1 MPAIRF
7 IASLLSVI
15 LVPVLSYD
23 PTLNTRSA
31 GERALFGQSLT
42 EDFMFGGGNL
52 FPYEVPDE
60 EEEDAVVVE
69 AAAAA
74 VKSRPFAKPTFV
86 GGTHD

>member
-7 IASLLSVI
+7 IILFISAI

-23 PTLNTRSA
+23 PKLNTRSN

-42 EDFMFGGGNL
+42 EDVMFCRETL

-60 EEEDAVVVE
+60 EEEDTVVAE
-69 AAAAA
+69 PAAAA
-74 VKSRPFAKPTFV
+74 VKTRPFVKPTFV
-86 GGTHD
+86 GGTQD